1 MNRSYMLPMRKESC
15 FAQAQIFNFN
25 KYVDYLLLVDPKY
38 PICVLPDNARLSRNV
53 IVYMKNK
60 RSRINN
66 FFANFVKIEVEKE
79 NDLMTILS
87 AVKKLFPDTPIFVVL
102 SAKSISL
109 MKKLQK
115 EYILL
120 DEDECF
126 K

>member
-1 MNRSYMLPMRKESC
+1 MRKESC

-38 PICVLPDNARLSRNV
+38 PICVLPDNARLGRNV

-60 RSRINN
+60 RSRMNN

-79 NDLMTILS
+79 NDLITILS

-109 MKKLQK
+109 MKKLRK